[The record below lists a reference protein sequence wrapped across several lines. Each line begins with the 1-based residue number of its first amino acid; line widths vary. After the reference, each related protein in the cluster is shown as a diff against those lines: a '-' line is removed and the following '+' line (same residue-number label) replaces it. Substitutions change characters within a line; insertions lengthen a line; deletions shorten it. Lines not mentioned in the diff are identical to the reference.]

1 MISQAIKISLNLCGT
16 ATYFLHFCH
25 ILKPYFAF
33 VARLRK
39 EASSFWVK
47 SSICLV
53 IKLHVFSGTGHQT
66 QNISIL
72 MTKRSCSSICLV
84 IKLYVFSGT
93 GHQTQNIS
101 ILMTKHP
108 YSCICLVIKLHVFS
122 GTGHQTQIISIL
134 MTKQNLSQILPSFF
148 MHFIDVKEV
157 KCYTYFIFMQIG
169 VSLQMRWKCV
179 VTALEMRWKC
189 TVVVLRRVK
198 R

>member
-1 MISQAIKISLNLCGT
+1 MLSQAIKISLNLCGT

-47 SSICLV
+47 SSIWLV
-53 IKLHVFSGTGHQT
+53 IKLHVFSRTGHQT

-72 MTKRSCSSICLV
+72 MTKRSCSS
-84 IKLYVFSGT
+84 
-93 GHQTQNIS
+93 
-101 ILMTKHP
+101 
-108 YSCICLVIKLHVFS
+108 ICLVIKLHVFS

-157 KCYTYFIFMQIG
+157 RCYTYFIFMQIG
-169 VSLQMRWKCV
+169 VSLQMR
-179 VTALEMRWKC
+179 
-189 TVVVLRRVK
+189 
-198 R
+198 